1 MDKDLALLILSSC
14 YKSAR
19 ELANVSALAARH
31 CPGPDAQALR
41 TAAAN
46 ATYDIMENIAKYV
59 AQRCPEAQAEVES
72 RLAKYEQAF

>member
-14 YKSAR
+14 YRSTR
-19 ELANVSALAARH
+19 DLANISTLAAQH
-31 CPGPDAQALR
+31 CHSHDAKALR
-41 TAAAN
+41 TAVAN

-59 AQRCPEAQAEVES
+59 AQRCPEAQAEVEG